1 VHEARVKLARAS
13 ANLARLARDF
23 EIHTAKLRLACL
35 RDHALRL
42 REAQSD
48 LDASRRNLADA
59 NDLAETA
66 ARRLMAIR
74 SLDEAIAAWRALR
87 DAHVA
92 ADREARNL
100 DVESIRL
107 DDAIAA
113 GTALPS
119 LREVRDGLVA
129 IQGQLQTVSTW
140 ASIRPGI
147 VNDLA
152 RAAARRDAR
161 IRLQRDLHE
170 ILREETDATERLQ
183 ELQGEVRALEPRI
196 LAHAN
201 AKRRAD
207 QLTTLLRR
215 LHEVE
220 TCRRAATEAQDRVD
234 DHARIEQGIA
244 DLRAKYASVQDEVRR
259 LGAIRDAV
267 VERQRMHDVRT
278 ALGDALQAVISLREA
293 ERRVSQLRGLVLGVL
308 DNPEGVVLSSGIALR
323 LAVSHER
330 VGAQVVSLHLET
342 GHARV
347 TEVRDASDAEIE
359 QLREHSVP
367 VLAPPDVD
375 HFREVAETAKHAL
388 AERGE
393 PLPSSPRA
401 AEVRLRELDELLTS
415 PVPEFDATRL
425 EDAKSRLAGIEGEG
439 KALRAELVRLGQLPG
454 LLRIAQG
461 ASSSLDESI
470 ARCQTEATALGIELG
485 RTIPPPS
492 S

>member
-1 VHEARVKLARAS
+1 
-13 ANLARLARDF
+13 
-23 EIHTAKLRLACL
+23 
-35 RDHALRL
+35 LRL

-140 ASIRPGI
+140 ASNRPGI

-170 ILREETDATERLQ
+170 ILREETDATERLR
-183 ELQGEVRALEPRI
+183 ELQDEVRALEPRI

-439 KALRAELVRLGQLPG
+439 KALRGVGPVG
-454 LLRIAQG
+454 
-461 ASSSLDESI
+461 ST
-470 ARCQTEATALGIELG
+470 ARAPAHRAWCFVECG
-485 RTIPPPS
+485 
-492 S
+492 

>member
-1 VHEARVKLARAS
+1 M
-13 ANLARLARDF
+13 
-23 EIHTAKLRLACL
+23 
-35 RDHALRL
+35 RL

-48 LDASRRNLADA
+48 LDASRRNLAEA

-66 ARRLMAIR
+66 ARRLLAIR

-113 GTALPS
+113 ETALPS

-140 ASIRPGI
+140 DSIRPGI

-170 ILREETDATERLQ
+170 ILREETDATERLH
-183 ELQGEVRALEPRI
+183 ELQDEVRALEPRI

-207 QLTTLLRR
+207 QLTTL
-215 LHEVE
+215 
-220 TCRRAATEAQDRVD
+220 RRAATEAQDRVD

-293 ERRVSQLRGLVLGVL
+293 ERRVSQLKGLVLGVL

-330 VGAQVVSLHLET
+330 VG
-342 GHARV
+342 
-347 TEVRDASDAEIE
+347 
-359 QLREHSVP
+359 
-367 VLAPPDVD
+367 
-375 HFREVAETAKHAL
+375 
-388 AERGE
+388 
-393 PLPSSPRA
+393 
-401 AEVRLRELDELLTS
+401 
-415 PVPEFDATRL
+415 
-425 EDAKSRLAGIEGEG
+425 
-439 KALRAELVRLGQLPG
+439 
-454 LLRIAQG
+454 
-461 ASSSLDESI
+461 
-470 ARCQTEATALGIELG
+470 
-485 RTIPPPS
+485 
-492 S
+492 